1 MKMIDVKKYPERSS
15 MAKVSEHILSGF
27 SLSTIQLFKNTK
39 NKQDVYRSKDYMK
52 KFCKYFRDHAMK
64 IVNFKKKKNILTN
77 EQQESNENAKISYI
91 CKEKFEDKNAKD
103 KRYRKFRDHCNYAD
117 EYTGVAQSI
126 CNS

>member
-1 MKMIDVKKYPERSS
+1 
-15 MAKVSEHILSGF
+15 
-27 SLSTIQLFKNTK
+27 
-39 NKQDVYRSKDYMK
+39 MK

-64 IVNFKKKKNILTN
+64 IVNFKKKKKILTN

-126 CNS
+126 CNIKYGIAKEITIVFHNGSEMYNGSTWCSLVSNHCFIVIYYHLSLYAVYS